1 MKITNTQ
8 KGPRGIN
15 TVNGPVL
22 VEAGDSIEAD
32 VYEREKEHIEATGWF
47 ETEGDFKQ
55 NPKDTSS
62 AQVTVTNSDG
72 REGVYIPASEFNAM
86 RASFESLT
94 AENKDLRDK
103 LADAGKGGQQKP
115 DEFKAPFEAKDKGA
129 GWWAIYDADGKE
141 VKSLRKDDAEIF
153 NALSDADKAA
163 EVAKK

>member
-8 KGPRGIN
+8 EGPRGIN
-15 TVNGPVL
+15 TVSGPML
-22 VEAGDSIEAD
+22 VEPRQTIDAK
-32 VYEREKEHIEATGWF
+32 VYEREREHITASGWF
-47 ETEGDFKQ
+47 ETDGEFEP
-55 NPKDTSS
+55 NPAASAG
-62 AQVTVTNSDG
+62 AQVTVTNADG
-72 REGVYIPASEFNAM
+72 KDGVYIPASEFNAM

-94 AENKDLRDK
+94 AENKDLREK

-129 GWWAIYDADGKE
+129 GWWAIYDAGGKE

-153 NALSDADKAA
+153 NSLSDENKAA